1 LWVSAGS
8 NVGDISVP
16 ARLISGGGLGQTDQH
31 DMSEVIRW
39 QGGRVEVQARLV
51 PRFLWSTASID
62 VSLEGRCILRSGGQM
77 KATGSHA
84 ATFNHSGSAHTAEVS
99 WGYGFLRSFPYK
111 LRIDGIS
118 ICAGRVDVRN
128 WPLGLII
135 PFLAA
140 AALLAAFRLGH
151 VSRI

>member
-1 LWVSAGS
+1 VSAGA
-8 NVGDISVP
+8 NAGDISGS
-16 ARLISGGGLGQTDQH
+16 ARLISGGRLVQTDQL

-62 VSLEGRCILRSGGQM
+62 VFLDGQCILRSGGQM
-77 KATGSHA
+77 KATGSHS
-84 ATFNHSGSAHTAEVS
+84 ATFNHSGSTHTAEVS

-111 LRIDGIS
+111 LRIDGMPV
-118 ICAGRVDVRN
+118 CEARVHVRN
-128 WPLGLII
+128 WPVGLII

-140 AALLAAFRLGH
+140 AALLAIFHFVH
-151 VSRI
+151 VSRA